1 MIKSDN
7 NVVGKI
13 NKYLEKINCCN
24 IKTIKEFRKKLGG
37 AVKTSDGQK
46 KDPLVVNFLQHDSY
60 DEIEDKRKKYYSS
73 CNEEK
78 FAKAVCVI
86 YHEKENKIMR
96 WEEFYEELK
105 KKGIHKIVTL
115 EDYI

>member
-7 NVVGKI
+7 NVVEKI
-13 NKYLEKINCCN
+13 NKYLGKNNCGN

-60 DEIEDKRKKYYSS
+60 DEIEDKRKKYYFS
-73 CNEEK
+73 CNEKK
-78 FAKAVCVI
+78 FAKAVCDI
-86 YHEKENKIMR
+86 YYEKENKIMK

-105 KKGIHKIVTL
+105 KKRIYKTATV